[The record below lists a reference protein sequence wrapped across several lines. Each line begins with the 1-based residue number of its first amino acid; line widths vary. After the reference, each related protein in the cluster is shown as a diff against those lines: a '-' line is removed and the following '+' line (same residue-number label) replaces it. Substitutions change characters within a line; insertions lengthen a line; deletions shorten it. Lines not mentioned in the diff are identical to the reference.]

1 MDRTFGAKILEFFS
15 LWIVLILWFFI
26 LRIPGPGYLVA
37 ITRTR
42 PFLLIILGCE
52 QTFSSMRPFVK
63 VQKDRF
69 TRREIG
75 HQRFAV
81 GRLENRERGLGE
93 GAR

>member
-1 MDRTFGAKILEFFS
+1 M
-15 LWIVLILWFFI
+15 
-26 LRIPGPGYLVA
+26 RIPGPGYLIA

-63 VQKDRF
+63 VHKDRF

-81 GRLENRERGLGE
+81 GRLENREGGQAEMKGFSMEQVFHLRKD
-93 GAR
+93 AHA